1 MLIQILK
8 DDAVKAIQILKDD
21 AMKAISNPER

>member
-8 DDAVKAIQILKDD
+8 DDAVKTIQILKDD